1 MKKIFILIS
10 LLVLAFVL
18 IAAVPPGQSKAGL
31 CYNPV
36 LQKWVPCNGH
46 YKIKYPG
53 QGEPRM
59 EKVAFFG
66 YVEVGQL
73 NGAAYCN
80 NGGVWNA
87 GCYTWY
93 YCVKSYK
100 LPVGCNFRYQ
110 Y

>member
-1 MKKIFILIS
+1 MKKILILIS
-10 LLVLAFVL
+10 LLALASVL
-18 IAAVPPGQSKAGL
+18 IAAVPAGDNKSGL

-66 YVEVGQL
+66 YVEVGPS
-73 NGAAYCN
+73 GVGHCDT
-80 NGGVWNA
+80 GGVWSA

-100 LPVGCNFRYQ
+100 MPVGCNFRYQ